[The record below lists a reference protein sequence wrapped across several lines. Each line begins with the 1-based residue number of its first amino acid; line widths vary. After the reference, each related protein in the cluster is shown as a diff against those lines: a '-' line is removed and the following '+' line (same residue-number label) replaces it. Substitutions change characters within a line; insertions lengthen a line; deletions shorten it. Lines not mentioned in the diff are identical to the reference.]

1 MKILLTPISY
11 NKSIFRS
18 FFPLLTADERS
29 YVRKFTSFKRAYESL
44 IARIIIKKYLGVDGI
59 GQTKDGQPYLPDSPY
74 YVSISHCEG
83 YVMVAYS
90 NCKIG
95 VDLELQQPLL
105 EGTEYFMSSYEQK
118 IFKQEAQQL
127 WLIKEAYSKWCSL
140 GFRGIN
146 PQKIQCEKKNDQW
159 TIQKEHCFVK
169 TEKYGELSYAFVSS
183 QEKVSKLILVEE
195 KYL

>member
-1 MKILLTPISY
+1 MRILLTPISY

-29 YVRKFTSFKRAYESL
+29 YVRNFKSFKRAYESL

-59 GQTKDGQPYLPDSPY
+59 GQTKDGQPFLPDSPY
-74 YVSISHCEG
+74 HVSISHCDG

-105 EGTEYFMSSYEQK
+105 EGTEHFMSPTEQK
-118 IFKQEAQQL
+118 LFKQEAQQL
-127 WLIKEAYSKWCSL
+127 WLIKEAYSKWRSL
-140 GFRGIN
+140 GFRLIN
-146 PQKIQCEKKNDQW
+146 PQQIQCEKRNNHWMIKR
-159 TIQKEHCFVK
+159 ERCFVT
-169 TEKYGELSYAFVSS
+169 TEKYGELSYAIVST
-183 QEKVSKLILVEE
+183 QEKTSKLILVEE